1 MVVSL
6 QVAAEAEAAAKVD
19 KVVEVVT
26 QVDINVLVGSVI
38 VNTVG
43 AVVMEALEV
52 QAVMADKVDEEMD
65 IIGTAVIIGG
75 LSLIMQGKDLDWEV
89 QQVLME
95 IVGQEEL
102 VDQEELADQVA
113 DTAVMVLQEI
123 QAVQVQTEA
132 VLVLDVMDIQADK
145 QVRQD
150 QVVDLVEVQAPN
162 TLQVTLEVLV

>member
-75 LSLIMQGKDLDWEV
+75 LTLIMQGKDLDWEV

-95 IVGQEEL
+95 IVG
-102 VDQEELADQVA
+102 QEELADQVA

>member
-52 QAVMADKVDEEMD
+52 QAVMVDKVDEEMD

-75 LSLIMQGKDLDWEV
+75 LTLIMQGKDLD
-89 QQVLME
+89 
-95 IVGQEEL
+95 
-102 VDQEELADQVA
+102 
-113 DTAVMVLQEI
+113 
-123 QAVQVQTEA
+123 
-132 VLVLDVMDIQADK
+132 
-145 QVRQD
+145 
-150 QVVDLVEVQAPN
+150 
-162 TLQVTLEVLV
+162 